1 MQMPGADNTQTSTVI
16 SVKGLVKSYGE
27 RLAVNGIDF
36 DVRRGEVFSLL
47 GPNGAG
53 KTTTV
58 EILEGLRKPEGGKV
72 SVLGMDPWRDG
83 YILHTKIGVMPQG
96 FRFFEKS
103 TPSEAIVYYARLFG
117 CNPDVGAILRIVEL
131 EDSADVPFDE
141 LSGGQKQKV
150 GLALAMVND
159 PEVLFLDEPTT
170 GLDPQARR
178 AIWQVIRSFRD
189 QRKSVLLTTHYM
201 EEAEQLSDTV
211 AIMNAGRIIAQG
223 SPDSLIRRYGAE
235 KKVQVTGGEELIS
248 HLKNALQLP
257 IRSIDGRIEITTSGK
272 GDILKAIAAVE
283 NSGLPYEE
291 LSIKKDS
298 LEDVFI
304 SLVGRM
310 KEGELS

>member
-103 TPSEAIVYYARLFG
+103 TPSEAIIYYARLFG

-131 EDSADVPFDE
+131 QDSADVPFDE